1 MGASANQSRFLGGSD
16 SASFSNA
23 GLPGIGTSQ
32 DPIEYTMTRH
42 TNLDTYERI
51 VPDDAKKAAAIIAA
65 QVWRLAQRE
74 EMLPRFTKET
84 MPLPVSLRV
93 F

>member
-1 MGASANQSRFLGGSD
+1 
-16 SASFSNA
+16 
-23 GLPGIGTSQ
+23 
-32 DPIEYTMTRH
+32 MTRH
-42 TNLDTYERI
+42 TDTDTYEHI

-65 QVWRLAQRE
+65 EVWNLANRE

-84 MPLPVSLRV
+84 MPSPVSLRL